1 MTTHSTRRLAGTAL
15 LVAVLLAGLLA
26 ALVPAAPAS
35 ASDDGGFAA
44 RMLELLNQQRSA
56 ASLPALSWSPGLAGV
71 AEDSPYT
78 GCGFTVPGR
87 AKDMGVRNYFSHT
100 ILGCGTQTVFNVL
113 SAAGI
118 QSSASGEN
126 IAWVSGMTDPKLAAE
141 RLMNDLMADAGH
153 RANILSPNYNT
164 VGIGSWHTA
173 AGQTWT
179 GGGGALGNV
188 FIGTQVFGHT
198 TATGPQPAGVPT
210 NVKAT
215 GGNGAVS
222 VTWSPAAGPAPDVY
236 GVFAWNSAGYTTKY
250 ATACATCTTATVTGL
265 ANGGTYYVTVYGY
278 NAAGWGNPGTS
289 NWVTVAAPPGA
300 PTAVRILPGDG
311 AMTGTWHGPTNPGT
325 AIDGY
330 ALFVFDANG
339 YTNHFAWVCPTC
351 TTGTATGLVNGH
363 SYYAVVYA
371 HDPNGWGAPTV
382 SGWIVAGTPAP
393 PATVS
398 ATRAN
403 SAAQLSWAA
412 ATNSGAAIDMYGLFA
427 FDANGYTGVYATACA
442 TCTSGTLPGLING
455 KAYTVAVYAH
465 NARGWGAPTLSGTV
479 TPGAP

>member
-1 MTTHSTRRLAGTAL
+1 MTTHSTRRLAGPAL

-71 AEDSPYT
+71 AEDSPYN

-113 SAAGI
+113 SAVGI

-126 IAWVSGMTDPKLAAE
+126 IAWVGGMTDPKLAAE
-141 RLMNDLMADAGH
+141 RLMNDLMASPGH
-153 RANILSPNYNT
+153 RANILSPDYNT

-198 TATGPQPAGVPT
+198 ATTTPAPAGVPT

-236 GVFAWNSAGYTTKY
+236 GVFAWNNARHTAQD
-250 ATACATCTTATVTGL
+250 AT
-265 ANGGTYYVTVYGY
+265 
-278 NAAGWGNPGTS
+278 PR
-289 NWVTVAAPPGA
+289 AP
-300 PTAVRILPGDG
+300 R
-311 AMTGTWHGPTNPGT
+311 
-325 AIDGY
+325 
-330 ALFVFDANG
+330 
-339 YTNHFAWVCPTC
+339 
-351 TTGTATGLVNGH
+351 
-363 SYYAVVYA
+363 
-371 HDPNGWGAPTV
+371 
-382 SGWIVAGTPAP
+382 TPAP
-393 PATVS
+393 GTRPA
-398 ATRAN
+398 
-403 SAAQLSWAA
+403 Q
-412 ATNSGAAIDMYGLFA
+412 
-427 FDANGYTGVYATACA
+427 
-442 TCTSGTLPGLING
+442 
-455 KAYTVAVYAH
+455 
-465 NARGWGAPTLSGTV
+465 RG
-479 TPGAP
+479 